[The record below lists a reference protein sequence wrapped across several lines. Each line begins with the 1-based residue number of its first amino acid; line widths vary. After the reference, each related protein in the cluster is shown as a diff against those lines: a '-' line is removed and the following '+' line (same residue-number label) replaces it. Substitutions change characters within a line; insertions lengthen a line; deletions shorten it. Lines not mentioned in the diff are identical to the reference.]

1 MIYSEEIGRVKGHF
15 GPINSLK
22 FHPNGKRYTFII
34 QVLTVSLSLSL
45 SLVSAVEERM
55 VMCVYTILI
64 LHTLS
69 LRLNFK
75 R

>member
-34 QVLTVSLSLSL
+34 QVLTVSLSL
-45 SLVSAVEERM
+45 VSAVEERM
-55 VMCVYTILI
+55 VMCVYIILI